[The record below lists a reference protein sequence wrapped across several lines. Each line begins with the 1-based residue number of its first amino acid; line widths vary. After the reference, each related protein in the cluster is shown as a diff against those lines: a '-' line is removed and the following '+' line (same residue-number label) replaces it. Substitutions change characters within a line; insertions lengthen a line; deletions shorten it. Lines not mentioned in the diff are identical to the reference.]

1 VTKLA
6 LHRLHERAPSPVDS
20 LLLGEGAP
28 YGTLDVDAA
37 GCSMCFSCVGVCPT
51 GALQGSED
59 TLRLSFV
66 EDACVQCGLCRA
78 TCPEKVIRLAPRL
91 NFTETARNPAVIKL
105 DEPFECVRCG
115 SPFGIRSFI
124 EAIARKLAKAPD
136 GAIERIKMCDRCR
149 VETFH
154 QVDHYV

>member
-1 VTKLA
+1 
-6 LHRLHERAPSPVDS
+6 
-20 LLLGEGAP
+20 
-28 YGTLDVDAA
+28 
-37 GCSMCFSCVGVCPT
+37 MCFSCVGVCPT

-91 NFTETARNPAVIKL
+91 SFTEMARNPAVIKL

-124 EAIARKLAKAPD
+124 EAIAGKLAKAPA

-154 QVDHYV
+154 QVDHHV